1 MIWMIGILLLF
12 IVHIALIL
20 LLEFRNPGKAVAWM
34 FILFLCP
41 PLGPVLYYFMA
52 RDYKKRKRL
61 LHRGPVPFRSLRV
74 LLRSQSET
82 ADTLEEMGNPEFAGQ
97 ERLFKLLTHQAA
109 NPITGGNRT
118 EVYTSGETA
127 FSAMLERMEQARDH
141 IHLEFYIFRNDMIG
155 SAFGELMIRKARE
168 GVKVRMICDG
178 LGSFKLEHSFIDR
191 LKGAGVEVYFFLPPR
206 VAVRNRRVN
215 YRNHR
220 KIVVVDGRVGFVGGL
235 NVGDDYLGLYEK
247 MGYWRDTH
255 LQLEGDSVY
264 SLQLAFL
271 EDWLLASGQDL
282 GNPALFPVRE
292 GPGREQVQILTSG
305 PNMPRNTIQEMC
317 FNSIA
322 VAKRRIWIASP
333 YFIPDPSVHSALKT
347 AALSGVEV
355 IVIMPY
361 HSDSRLVKL
370 ASLSYV
376 EELLQ
381 AGVKFVQYTKGFIH
395 AKVMLVDGLLA
406 SVGTANMD
414 MRSFFYNFELTA
426 LLFDPATIGR
436 LESDF
441 EQDLSDSVPI
451 LPEEFAGRSRRQKG
465 LELLARLLSPLL

>member
-1 MIWMIGILLLF
+1 MLWLIGILLVF
-12 IVHIALIL
+12 IVHLGLIL

-34 FILFLCP
+34 LILFLCP

-52 RDYKKRKRL
+52 RDYKKRKWL
-61 LHRGPVPFRSLRV
+61 LQRGPVPFDGIRELLSRRSV
-74 LLRSQSET
+74 I
-82 ADTLEEMGNPEFAGQ
+82 ADTLKGMQNPEFAHQ
-97 ERLFKLLTHQAA
+97 ERLYALLTHQAA

-118 EVYTSGETA
+118 EVYSSGETA
-127 FSAMLERMEQARDH
+127 FGAMLERMEQARDH
-141 IHLEFYIFRNDMIG
+141 IHLEFYIFRSDMIG
-155 SAFGELMIRKARE
+155 SAFGEVLIRKARE

-178 LGSFKLEHSFIDR
+178 LGSFKLERSFTER
-191 LKGAGVEVYFFLPPR
+191 LRKAGVEVYFFLPPR

-255 LQLEGDSVY
+255 LQLEGDSVHY
-264 SLQLAFL
+264 LQLAFL

-282 GNPALFPVRE
+282 GDPALFPSGE
-292 GPGREQVQILTSG
+292 GPGGEQVQVLTSG
-305 PNMPRNTIQEMC
+305 PNLPRNTIQEMC

-333 YFIPDPSVHSALKT
+333 YFIPDPSVYSALKT

-376 EELLQ
+376 EDLLQ
-381 AGVKFVQYTKGFIH
+381 AGVNFVQYTKGFIH
-395 AKVMLVDGLLA
+395 AKVMLIDGLLA

-426 LLFDPATIGR
+426 LLFDPDTIAR
-436 LESDF
+436 LERDF
-441 EQDLSDSVPI
+441 KQDLADSVPI
-451 LPEEFAGRSRRQKG
+451 LPEDFARRPRGQKG